1 MARLNRSI
9 VEIIIGRS
17 RPRSAV
23 SGTPI
28 VTTGCI
34 SPLAGTVHLSPLPIV
49 AGVSVEMD
57 AEDSTSTLSKSK
69 AESPETSSGSASA
82 TAALGKQASE
92 PAHNLPPNGQH
103 LPNRLTKRRWVH
115 NERRRNMRN
124 LSASQPDSRE
134 FLLKRELLQ
143 KSVPGVEPQHGF
155 SVDQRL
161 FILRKFPSQ

>member
-1 MARLNRSI
+1 MPSRCQIASAPDGANIKSGLTILSCALPSADKITRRRNCVPGMARLNRSI

-49 AGVSVEMD
+49 TGVSVEMD

-82 TAALGKQASE
+82 KAELEKASIRASTQPAAKRATPPEPTNETPLGSK
-92 PAHNLPPNGQH
+92 
-103 LPNRLTKRRWVH
+103 
-115 NERRRNMRN
+115 
-124 LSASQPDSRE
+124 
-134 FLLKRELLQ
+134 
-143 KSVPGVEPQHGF
+143 
-155 SVDQRL
+155 
-161 FILRKFPSQ
+161 